1 MSEVMVDPSV
11 NHDSTVETSMP
22 RYGMVIDLKRCYGC
36 YACVMAC
43 KTANHTPPGVFWA
56 RLLKGE
62 SGKFPNVVRQS
73 LPVLCMQCEE
83 PSCLEVCPTGATLK
97 LDDGIVVVDKD
108 KCMGCKACMMACPY
122 GARYSVDEWESY
134 FPDGLPLSPYEEFT
148 KRTWEE
154 KSGVGVAT
162 KCDFC
167 RDRIEEG
174 RQPACVE
181 ACPAKA
187 RTFGDLDDPN
197 SEVSILIKTFRG
209 EVLNPEFGNKPKVY
223 YLPPR

>member
-1 MSEVMVDPSV
+1 MSEVMVERSAS
-11 NHDSTVETSMP
+11 HGSTAETKMP

-43 KTANHTPPGVFWA
+43 KTANHTPPGVLWA

-62 SGKFPNVVRQS
+62 TGKFPNVVRQA

-83 PSCLEVCPTGATLK
+83 PSCLEVCPTGATMK
-97 LDDGIVVVDKD
+97 TEEGIVVVDKD
-108 KCMGCKACMMACPY
+108 KCMGCKYCIMACPY

-148 KRTWEE
+148 KKAWEE

-167 RDRIEEG
+167 RERVAEG
-174 RQPACVE
+174 RNPACVD
-181 ACPAKA
+181 ACPAHA
-187 RTFGDLDDPN
+187 RTFGDLDDPD
-197 SEVSILIKTFRG
+197 SEISYLIKTYRG